1 MDSPFNSH
9 RPDAAL
15 LDELGSRLARTRLRQ
30 DLGQTELAERA
41 GVSRA
46 TVQRLEAGQSTQL
59 TNLVRILRAL
69 GLVQN
74 LELLVPSPEVSPL
87 EALDRR
93 GGPRQR
99 ASAKRTEEDAG
110 AGDAGAEPGSKLTDE
125 PAGDEPGSTWTWGDE
140 R

>member
-1 MDSPFNSH
+1 MHRPFTSD

-15 LDELGSRLARTRLRQ
+15 LEELGNRLARVRLRQ
-30 DLGQTELAERA
+30 DLGQAELAERA

-59 TNLVRILRAL
+59 TNLMRILRAL
-69 GLVQN
+69 DLVQN
-74 LELLVPSPEVSPL
+74 LELLVPSPELSPL

-99 ASAKRTEEDAG
+99 ASAKRSEEDS
-110 AGDAGAEPGSKLTDE
+110 DASSKSNQKPAEKESDE
-125 PAGDEPGSTWTWGDE
+125 SGSTWSWGDE